1 MTRQQ
6 ALSILGR
13 NHFLSYFGP
22 GYNMMNAIDSF
33 MGLYPK
39 RKGISSKD
47 KSRMEIYDACLV
59 IKREQSAQR
68 KSKRRL
74 TSVNA

>member
-1 MTRQQ
+1 MTRQE
-6 ALSILGR
+6 ALSVLGR

-22 GYNMMNAIDSF
+22 GYHFPNAIDSF
-33 MGLYPK
+33 MGLYPR

-47 KSRMEIYDACLV
+47 KDRMEIYDACLT

-68 KSKRRL
+68 KSTLRPAFVL
-74 TSVNA
+74 N